1 MKTAVAA
8 VLTAVLVAQSTPRT
22 DVRLPAETAGWD
34 NVLAGLLSVFDRA
47 DVLALGEAHGR
58 SVDAE
63 LRLRLIRHPQFAAK
77 VHSIVVEMSATSA
90 QRFGNPPYGGLFDAV
105 REINQQSPTTPLQV
119 IANDSPIGP
128 QDRDAPA
135 VAAIRDRVSKGDKV
149 LVVYGSGHVW
159 HRGGGV
165 TSALDRLLP
174 GRIFVAEVLAPAGT
188 QRPGPESQ
196 ALEQSLK
203 ALEDTVGSPSRPVLI
218 SLRGTRAAALV
229 ANPFYLGQAML
240 PQSTTIGDLD
250 DACVYFGRTPDVGAP
265 VAR

>member
-77 VHSIVVEMSATSA
+77 VHSIVVEMSETSA

-105 REINQQSPTTPLQV
+105 REINQQAPAPLLQV
-119 IANDSPIGP
+119 IANESPIGP
-128 QDRDAPA
+128 QDRDAA
-135 VAAIRDRVSKGDKV
+135 AAAAIRERVSKGDKV

-159 HRGGGV
+159 HREGGI

-174 GRIFVAEVLAPAGT
+174 GRVFVAEVLAPTGARRAGT
-188 QRPGPESQ
+188 ETQELD
-196 ALEQSLK
+196 ASLK
-203 ALEDTVGSPSRPVLI
+203 ALEDTITSSSRPILI

-250 DACVYFGRTPDVGAP
+250 DACVYFGRTPEIGAP
-265 VAR
+265 